1 MAGSRTLRIKDL
13 EERTGL
19 STSTIYDRMDA
30 RSPRYA
36 PDFPKSFPLGG
47 KAVGWN
53 EDEVDA
59 WLLSCKNALQKAT
72 PKAKTSTTQ
81 IRTTPVP
88 SKVVIQNVSSKRK
101 KTPGSLASM
110 IQEGG
115 DMNERILTLLQM
127 PTWTPAMGVM
137 IVSGIAPEA
146 NCTAIPSEGI
156 GLDDKPINPAS
167 PQLLKA
173 RQMLEDWH
181 EWVADEAE
189 PITEMPPGRFLYWC
203 QESDIDTDWLRLCL
217 QLWGFQDETKADLTG
232 ARFALLTSK

>member
-1 MAGSRTLRIKDL
+1 MAGRTLRIKDL

-59 WLLSCKNALQKAT
+59 WLLNCKNAPAKAT
-72 PKAKTSTTQ
+72 PKAKASTTR
-81 IRTTPVP
+81 IGKAP
-88 SKVVIQNVSSKRK
+88 SPAKVATQKAGSTRK
-101 KTPGSLASM
+101 KTPGSLAAM
-110 IQEGG
+110 ILDGG
-115 DMNERILTLLQM
+115 DINARILSYLEM
-127 PTWTPAMGVM
+127 PTWTPAMGVL
-137 IVSGIAPEA
+137 IVCGIAPEA
-146 NCTAIPSEGI
+146 NCTATPSEGI
-156 GLDDKPINPAS
+156 GLDDKPIEPAN
-167 PQLLKA
+167 PQLMKA
-173 RQMLEDWH
+173 RQMLEDWY